1 MGWGWKAQAK
11 QVKKIDIKNY
21 LIIKKK
27 LIFNFLLESLQ
38 VFTTLM
44 CKFLADKEKRAK
56 TGKCFLL
63 LKANEKTSINL
74 EGANIENSQSQNFL
88 GVCQGA
94 K

>member
-1 MGWGWKAQAK
+1 M
-11 QVKKIDIKNY
+11 
-21 LIIKKK
+21 
-27 LIFNFLLESLQ
+27 
-38 VFTTLM
+38 
-44 CKFLADKEKRAK
+44 RAK

-74 EGANIENSQSQNFL
+74 EGAKIENSQSQNFL